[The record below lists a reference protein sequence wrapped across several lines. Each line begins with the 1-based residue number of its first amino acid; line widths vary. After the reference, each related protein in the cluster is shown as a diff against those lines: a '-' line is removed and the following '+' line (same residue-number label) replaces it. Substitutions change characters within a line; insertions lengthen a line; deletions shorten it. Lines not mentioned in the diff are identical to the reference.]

1 MFLEAL
7 RKSEISLRPGT
18 SKLLSFCR
26 KSQIPTIVT
35 SAGFANVIYTTMESH
50 GVATSINDHFYVDAN
65 FLEFSDDNDGV
76 LERITPERPVHSEAK
91 KYMPLRLGHLLP
103 LKPRLSAPEDNNRN
117 RIMKS
122 QISSTA
128 ALEPPLHL
136 HYLHGLPLSMQLS
149 ALDGGA
155 AATKASEGIAA
166 IVLGDRPADFEVLS
180 EVAGASM
187 FRIGF
192 ALTDEKADELLSR
205 DCCDVVLIGP
215 EHGVDPVLH
224 TLQKLSEIRDFHL
237 RQSSRDVSLVPYRPR
252 PKSQSL
258 VEVKVKAPILKT
270 PLVD

>member
-1 MFLEAL
+1 
-7 RKSEISLRPGT
+7 
-18 SKLLSFCR
+18 
-26 KSQIPTIVT
+26 
-35 SAGFANVIYTTMESH
+35 MESY

-103 LKPRLSAPEDNNRN
+103 LKPRLSAPENDSKNK
-117 RIMKS
+117 MVKS
-122 QISSTA
+122 QISST

-149 ALDGGA
+149 ALDGDA
-155 AATKASEGIAA
+155 AAIMASEGIAA

-192 ALTDEKADELLSR
+192 AVSDEKADELLGR

-215 EHGVDPVLH
+215 EHSVDPVLH

-237 RQSSRDVSLVPYRPR
+237 RQSSRDVSLVPYRPPR
-252 PKSQSL
+252 PKSRSL
-258 VEVKVKAPILKT
+258 VEVK
-270 PLVD
+270 